1 MENNRIDVCADLM
14 IKRDYG
20 LCLKLSLLLSTIH
33 TLVVGPSGSGKSI
46 FLKFFLYN
54 LLHKQQVEVFFLDF
68 KNSDDFKFLKGYSNY
83 STSDGC
89 IDVLTSF
96 YEEFKQA
103 RINPEMYKNTYH
115 ILIFDELPAYLIYL
129 SGKDKKLA
137 ESHKAMISEILMLG
151 RSLGFGFVCGMQR
164 PDAQF
169 FGNGARDNFFN
180 IVALGNLS
188 KEAKNMVFSGYEL
201 PDNHYKT
208 GQGLILRAGKDVEEF
223 YVPYLDNKKIQ
234 LIEHNIRVRLK
245 LPLN

>member
-1 MENNRIDVCADLM
+1 MKNNRIAVCADLM
-14 IKRDYG
+14 MQREYG
-20 LCLKLSLLLSTIH
+20 LCLKLWLSLSTIH
-33 TLVVGPSGSGKSI
+33 TLVIGPSGSGKSI

-54 LLHKQQVEVFFLDF
+54 LLHTQKVEVHFLDF
-68 KNSDDFKFLKGYSNY
+68 KNSDDFKFLEAYSNY
-83 STSDGC
+83 STGDGC
-89 IDVLTSF
+89 IDGLAKF

-103 RINPEMYKNTYH
+103 RINHEMCKDTRH
-115 ILIFDELPAYLIYL
+115 IMIFDELPAYLIYL

-151 RSLGFGFVCGMQR
+151 RSLGFGFICAMQR

-188 KEAKNMVFSGYEL
+188 KEAKNMVFAGYEL

-208 GQGLILRAGKDVEEF
+208 GQGLILCAGKDVEEF
-223 YVPYLDNKKIQ
+223 CMPYFDNKKIQ
-234 LIEHNIRVRLK
+234 RMEQNIRERLK
-245 LPLN
+245 LD